1 MKLSLL
7 HQPAT
12 SASASPYR
20 LVDQSQQEV
29 TWANA
34 FLDAQRIRQLSLRS
48 LRAYGYDLLHFA
60 RWWLPR
66 HPSRTVQEMDE
77 SALLDYVRDQ
87 LHEDP
92 QPTPQTIN
100 HRLGVLRSLYRF
112 HSGRPL
118 TAGPHDFQRSYLT
131 QSPLGYGRPRRM
143 IATGLRLKEPHRVIV
158 PLSADEVAK
167 FWRSF
172 RTFRDLALV
181 ALMLLNGLRS
191 QETLDLQ
198 LEDFQLAEAQLRVRG
213 KGNKPRPLPL
223 PRETIQVL
231 QNYLHLERPVT
242 NSSALFVSL
251 KGSQRG
257 LPMTLAG
264 LRSLFRH
271 HRVRSRV
278 LQANPHR
285 FRHTFGA
292 DMVRAG
298 ISLPALQQLLGH
310 AQIRT
315 TMLYVQIAPQDVWR
329 EYARAVGNRTRLS
342 VPQDL

>member
-1 MKLSLL
+1 MKACLL
-7 HQPAT
+7 LQPAAP
-12 SASASPYR
+12 ASASPYR
-20 LVDQSQQEV
+20 LVDDAGREI
-29 TWANA
+29 TWANQ

-60 RWWLPR
+60 RWWLR
-66 HPSRTVQEMDE
+66 HHPLRTVQDMDE
-77 SALLDYVRDQ
+77 ADLLAYVCDQ
-87 LHEDP
+87 LKEDP

-100 HRLGVLRSLYRF
+100 HRLGVLRALYRF
-112 HSGRPL
+112 HSGHPL
-118 TAGPHDFQRSYLT
+118 VAGSHFQRSYRT
-131 QSPLGYGRPRRM
+131 QSPLGYGRSHR
-143 IATGLRLKEPHRVIV
+143 ATASGLRLKEPHRVIV

-198 LEDFQLAEAQLRVRG
+198 LQDLKLAEAQLRVLG
-213 KGNKPRPLPL
+213 KGNKPRLLPL
-223 PRETIQVL
+223 PGDTIQVL
-231 QNYLHLERPVT
+231 QSYLRLERPLT
-242 NSSALFVSL
+242 NSPALFVSL
-251 KGSQRG
+251 KGPQRG
-257 LPMTLAG
+257 LPLTVAG

-271 HRVRSRV
+271 HRVRSQV

-298 ISLPALQQLLGH
+298 ISLPALQQLMGH
-310 AQIRT
+310 AQIHT
-315 TMLYVQIAPQDVWR
+315 TMLYVRLAPQDVWR
-329 EYARAVGNRTRLS
+329 EYARAVENRTRLS
-342 VPQDL
+342 VPPEL